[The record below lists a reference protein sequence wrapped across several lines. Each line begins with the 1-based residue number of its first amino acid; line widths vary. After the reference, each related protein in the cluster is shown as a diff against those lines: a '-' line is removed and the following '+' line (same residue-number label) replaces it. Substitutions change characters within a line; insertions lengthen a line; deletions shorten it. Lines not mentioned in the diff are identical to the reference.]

1 MCMVDT
7 VSFDTFYKKK
17 NKKENVTV
25 TVEFPKQPE
34 EKAQREFYGR
44 LKEFVLESMEFM
56 GSKSECP
63 ESKPEPE
70 AKTAQG
76 AKEDT

>member
-1 MCMVDT
+1 MVDT
-7 VSFDTFYKKK
+7 VSFDTCYKKK

-44 LKEFVLESMEFM
+44 LKELVLESMEFM
-56 GSKSECP
+56 DSKP
-63 ESKPEPE
+63 EFSAAKPEPE
-70 AKTAQG
+70 AKTGQG